1 MKAADATCWKF
12 PRPLDY
18 NDTKIYLLTNSM
30 VIGST
35 FNNLFPESSEK
46 YEIDVNLYYSLDT
59 PLASSIFVAL
69 LFNSI
74 DSTSITLKDLDPTK
88 SILLTI
94 DEEAIDK
101 LGSGGAGK
109 EVPIADI
116 VKLGEDIKLES
127 IKESL
132 NKLFVDL
139 TISKSGIVSKVGD
152 NNFTGIAWSI

>member
-1 MKAADATCWKF
+1 
-12 PRPLDY
+12 
-18 NDTKIYLLTNSM
+18 M

-74 DSTSITLKDLDPTK
+74 DSTSITLKDLDATK

-101 LGSGGAGK
+101 LGKGGAGK

>member
-1 MKAADATCWKF
+1 
-12 PRPLDY
+12 
-18 NDTKIYLLTNSM
+18 M

-46 YEIDVNLYYSLDT
+46 YEIDVNLYYFLDT

-74 DSTSITLKDLDPTK
+74 DSTSITLKDLDATK